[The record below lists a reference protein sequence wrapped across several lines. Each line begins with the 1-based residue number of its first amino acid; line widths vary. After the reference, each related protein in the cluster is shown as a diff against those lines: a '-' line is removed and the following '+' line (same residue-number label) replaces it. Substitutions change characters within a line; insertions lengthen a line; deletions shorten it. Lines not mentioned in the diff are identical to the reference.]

1 MPALS
6 PGASSVRVFH
16 FASGARRLS
25 GRDIRVGVHDTDAD
39 IRHLIRVPIPPILP
53 PGGAVVNSVDATL
66 GSVEDSD
73 DFSE

>member
-1 MPALS
+1 M
-6 PGASSVRVFH
+6 RVFH

-53 PGGAVVNSVDATL
+53 PGKSVAKSVDATL
-66 GSVEDSD
+66 GSVDDSD
-73 DFSE
+73 DLLE

>member
-1 MPALS
+1 
-6 PGASSVRVFH
+6 
-16 FASGARRLS
+16 
-25 GRDIRVGVHDTDAD
+25 
-39 IRHLIRVPIPPILP
+39 VPIPPILP